1 MRQSTAVYSDF
12 FDFQASAIYEQIY
25 GPGKGL
31 MNKMSNL
38 ITHSL
43 KKSNS
48 IGGIVGSTN
57 VMANNILS
65 KFRKFSDIIS

>member
-25 GPGKGL
+25 GPGKGTDL
-31 MNKMSNL
+31 WTRMY
-38 ITHSL
+38 
-43 KKSNS
+43 KKNQNS